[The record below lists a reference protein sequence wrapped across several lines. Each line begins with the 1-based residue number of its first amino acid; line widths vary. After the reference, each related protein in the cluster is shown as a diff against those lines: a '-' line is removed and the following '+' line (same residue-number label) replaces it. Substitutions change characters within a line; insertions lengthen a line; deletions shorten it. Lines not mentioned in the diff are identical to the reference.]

1 MILTKQISNKIMNTT
16 NHIMDEISAEICFEK
31 VSYDLSNEPYTTLEK
46 KEEFWGANPQ
56 KLNYRRIDTVDEFRD
71 FYVNH
76 SNLGYRPYIFRGVN
90 EAKFKILTSLQVAY
104 SLNKLNQITY
114 TRRDELVQIELE
126 HIRENKCKYCK
137 QGQLPNGLE
146 DIDFLYISFLQHFGL
161 YTPVL
166 DFSYNLDK
174 ALFFAQD
181 NMKKMTL
188 QNDIDNYVSL
198 YWLQSNTGRELVNLL
213 NFYKDSLSSI
223 TNDLPNLLKGYS
235 NVDTQILKPK
245 NFYAWRNQ
253 MNNNEGVNKITL
265 GYLAEGG
272 NTQAQSIKSFSE
284 LTDWFCIIKSKI
296 ENQTLK
302 EDELQEYITCLQ
314 NSLEHNIRLTNINID
329 AQEGCFLLYN
339 PNENV
344 PLEEYWL
351 KNKTFQEIPILNCI
365 DIHKDIILN
374 CVRPLLQYK
383 DINKSTIYPRG
394 NDAAKRDLT
403 LLLSFLKGDLDKN
416 K

>member
-1 MILTKQISNKIMNTT
+1 MNKTDYIVEDTSLDIN
-16 NHIMDEISAEICFEK
+16 FEK
-31 VSYDLSNEPYTTLEK
+31 ANYGLSNEPYKTLEEK
-46 KEEFWGANPQ
+46 RDFWSSDLQ
-56 KLNYRRIDTVDEFRD
+56 KLSYKRIDTLDEFRD

-76 SNLGYRPYIFRGVN
+76 SNLGYKPYIFRGVN
-90 EAKFKILTSLQVAY
+90 EAKYKILTSLQVAY
-104 SLNKLNQITY
+104 SLSHINKITY
-114 TRRDELVQIELE
+114 EERNELVQVELE
-126 HIRENKCKYCK
+126 HVRDNKCKYCK

-161 YTPVL
+161 YTPML

-181 NMKKMTL
+181 NMKQMPL

-198 YWLQSNTGRELVNLL
+198 YWLQPNTGRELVNLL
-213 NFYKDSLSSI
+213 NFYKGSLSSI
-223 TNDLPNLLKGYS
+223 TNDLPNLLKGYN

-253 MNNNEGVNKITL
+253 MNSNDGVNKIAL

-272 NTQAQSIKSFSE
+272 NTQAKSIKSFSE
-284 LTDWFCIIKSKI
+284 LTDWFCIIKSEI
-296 ENQTLK
+296 ENQTLNN
-302 EDELQEYITCLQ
+302 EELQEYITCLQ

-365 DIHKDIILN
+365 DIHKDIILD

-394 NDAAKRDLT
+394 NDAAKQDMT
-403 LLLSFLKGDLDKN
+403 LLLSFFKGDLDKN

>member
-1 MILTKQISNKIMNTT
+1 MNTT
-16 NHIMDEISAEICFEK
+16 NHIMNEISAEIRFEK
-31 VSYDLSNEPYTTLEK
+31 VSYDLSNEPYTTLGK
-46 KEEFWGANPQ
+46 KEEFWGSNPQ
-56 KLNYRRIDTVDEFRD
+56 KLNYKRIDTLDEFRD

-76 SNLGYRPYIFRGVN
+76 SNLGYKPYIFRGVN

-104 SLNKLNQITY
+104 SLNNVNTISY
-114 TRRDELVQIELE
+114 VERDELVQIELE
-126 HIRENKCKYCK
+126 HIRENKCKYCQ

-166 DFSYNLDK
+166 DFSYNIDK

-181 NMKKMTL
+181 NMKQMTL
-188 QNDIDNYVSL
+188 QNDIDDYVSL
-198 YWLQSNTGRELVNLL
+198 YWLQPNTGRELVNLL

-272 NTQAQSIKSFSE
+272 KTQIQSIKSFRE
-284 LTDWFCIIKSKI
+284 LIDWFYIIKSKI
-296 ENQTLK
+296 ENQTLM
-302 EDELQEYITCLQ
+302 DYELQEYIGCLQ
-314 NSLEHNIRLTNINID
+314 NSLEHNIRLTNTNID

-344 PLEEYWL
+344 PLEEYWI
-351 KNKTFQEIPILNCI
+351 KNKTFQYLPTLNCV
-365 DIHKDIILN
+365 DIRKDIISGFIQ
-374 CVRPLLQYK
+374 PLLNK
-383 DINKSTIYPRG
+383 KGINKSTIYPKG
-394 NDAAKRDLT
+394 NDAAKQDMI
-403 LLLSFLKGDLDKN
+403 LLSFFGR
-416 K
+416 

>member
-1 MILTKQISNKIMNTT
+1 MNITDYIT
-16 NHIMDEISAEICFEK
+16 EDTSFDINFEEAN
-31 VSYDLSNEPYTTLEK
+31 YDLSNEPYKTLEEK
-46 KEEFWGANPQ
+46 RDFWSSDRQ
-56 KLNYRRIDTVDEFRD
+56 KLSYKRIDTLDEFRD

-104 SLNKLNQITY
+104 SLKKLNKITY
-114 TRRDELVQIELE
+114 AERNDLVQIELE
-126 HIRENKCKYCK
+126 HVKENRCKYCK

-166 DFSYNLDK
+166 DFSYNIDK

-181 NMKKMTL
+181 NMEPKKL

-198 YWLQSNTGRELVNLL
+198 YWLQPNTGRELVNLL

-272 NTQAQSIKSFSE
+272 NTQAKSIKSFSE

-365 DIHKDIILN
+365 DIHKDIILD
-374 CVRPLLQYK
+374 CVRPLLEHK
-383 DINKSTIYPRG
+383 DIKSSTIYPTG
-394 NDAAKRDLT
+394 NDAAKKDMT
-403 LLLSFLKGDLDKN
+403 LLLSFF
-416 K
+416 

>member
-1 MILTKQISNKIMNTT
+1 MNITDYIT
-16 NHIMDEISAEICFEK
+16 EDTSFDINFEK
-31 VSYDLSNEPYTTLEK
+31 ANYDLSNEPYKTLEDK
-46 KEEFWGANPQ
+46 RDFWSSDRQ
-56 KLNYRRIDTVDEFRD
+56 KLSYKRIDTLDEFRD

-76 SNLGYRPYIFRGVN
+76 SNLGYKPYIFRGVN

-104 SLNKLNQITY
+104 SLNNVNTISY
-114 TRRDELVQIELE
+114 AERNELVQIELE
-126 HIRENKCKYCK
+126 HIRENKCKYCQ

-166 DFSYNLDK
+166 DFSYNIDK

-181 NMKKMTL
+181 NMKQMTL
-188 QNDIDNYVSL
+188 QNDIDDYVSL
-198 YWLQSNTGRELVNLL
+198 YWLQPNTGRELVNLL

-272 NTQAQSIKSFSE
+272 KTQIQSIKSFRE
-284 LTDWFCIIKSKI
+284 LIDWFYIIKSKI
-296 ENQTLK
+296 ENQTLM
-302 EDELQEYITCLQ
+302 DYELQEYIGCLQ
-314 NSLEHNIRLTNINID
+314 NSLEHNIRLTNTNID

-344 PLEEYWL
+344 PLEEYWI
-351 KNKTFQEIPILNCI
+351 KNKTFQYLPTLNCV
-365 DIHKDIILN
+365 DIRKDIISGFIQ
-374 CVRPLLQYK
+374 PLLNK
-383 DINKSTIYPRG
+383 KGINKSTIYPKG
-394 NDAAKRDLT
+394 NDAAKQDMI
-403 LLLSFLKGDLDKN
+403 LLLSFFGR
-416 K
+416 